1 MGIRFYCPNG
11 HKLNVKEFQ
20 AGKRG
25 ICPHCGVKILIPMQS
40 TRPASPAAREPVE
53 SGEPDE
59 SSDDNVGETEVAE
72 APAIAAPPPIPGDEP
87 PAPVSPA
94 PVAPEESLNDWEI
107 SLETPE
113 EAPPPAPPAGPDAIA
128 QSPDKIWYVRP
139 KSGGQFGPAA
149 GNVMRDWLA
158 DGRVSADSLVW
169 QEGWRDWEEAGKV
182 FPQLRGNQTGFLDTP
197 TTKPAHHVAPHGRR
211 THTRRHTDGTRL
223 TIVLLLGIAVFLL
236 IATFLWVLF
245 RP

>member
-25 ICPHCGVKILIPMQS
+25 ICPHCGVKILIPMES
-40 TRPASPAAREPVE
+40 TRPASSSAREPVE

-59 SSDDNVGETEVAE
+59 SSDDNVAETEVAD
-72 APAIAAPPPIPGDEP
+72 APAMATPPPIPGDEI
-87 PAPVSPA
+87 PASVSPS
-94 PVAPEESLNDWEI
+94 PVEPEEPLNDWEI
-107 SLETPE
+107 PLDTPE
-113 EAPPPAPPAGPDAIA
+113 EETPPAPAGPDAIA

-182 FPQLRGNQTGFLDTP
+182 FPQLRGSPIGFLDASP
-197 TTKPAHHVAPHGRR
+197 KPAHHAAPHGRR
-211 THTRRHTDGTRL
+211 THARRHSDGTRL